1 MENSF
6 LWPYDHGMFTRYSIG
21 KLVFY
26 DHQMRKCLQ
35 GGNKITG
42 RYVLCCKLQG
52 GKKILVRYSKL
63 LFIRYFLSTLYNIN
77 TLDRYFLSTLYVYQ
91 GQHFTKGQNDL
102 ILTYFENLYGKF
114 LSEVS
119 NQFII
124 YKSLLCEGSR
134 QRQKK
139 ICKTKQ

>member
-1 MENSF
+1 
-6 LWPYDHGMFTRYSIG
+6 MFTRYSIG

-102 ILTYFENLYGKF
+102 ILTYFENLYGKS

-124 YKSLLCEGSR
+124 YNPYFAREVGKGKKKFARLNSRRLLS
-134 QRQKK
+134 
-139 ICKTKQ
+139 